1 MKTSDLAG
9 KLLDLWVAKAIGK
22 EPGPAFSSDWTAAG
36 PLLER
41 ERVMISPMP
50 GKGWIWCAC
59 VVSHTGNP
67 RYQEGLTPLQA
78 AMRALVV
85 YKIGTEVPDE
95 PTA

>member
-9 KLLDLWVAKAIGK
+9 KALDRWVAKAMGLP
-22 EPGPAFSSDWTAAG
+22 PGPAYSSDWAAAG
-36 PLLER
+36 PLLEK

-85 YKIGTEVPDE
+85 YKMGQEVPDGD
-95 PTA
+95 

>member
-9 KLLDLWVAKAIGK
+9 KQLDYWAAKATGLP
-22 EPGPAFSSDWTAAG
+22 PGPNYSSDWAAAG
-36 PLLER
+36 PLLEK

-85 YKIGTEVPDE
+85 FKLGPEVPAE
-95 PTA
+95 V

>member
-1 MKTSDLAG
+1 MKTAELAG
-9 KLLDLWVAKAIGK
+9 KTLDRWVAKAIGQP
-22 EPGPAFSSDWTAAG
+22 PGPAYSSDWAAAG
-36 PLLER
+36 PLLEK

-50 GKGWIWCAC
+50 GKGWIWCAA
-59 VVSHTGNP
+59 VVSLTGNP

-95 PTA
+95 A